1 MKKFLLFIIAFI
13 ITITGCGGIEMQ
25 IKDYYVY
32 TTKSNLKHSYPVDVS
47 IEASYKSKN
56 VILKDD
62 IQEICFKEL
71 EAKKLF
77 RSVASKDDSKA
88 DVIIEVMISEFKE
101 KKVIG
106 LMADISIKQL
116 PDKKLIYRKKVQ
128 QPGTDENFNNP
139 ELFSQLLK
147 NCLISFM
154 NDIDARFKQYTNE
167 GNLPKKL
174 STKKVTCAVF
184 PFMDTIE
191 KESYGVA
198 VASMMVTGLT
208 KSENIKV
215 VEREQIQKAVK
226 ELEFQISGYTDASK
240 NKELGQILNADFL
253 IYGEITKIKETYQ
266 ITMRVVEVK
275 QGEIVLPR
283 STQPSD
289 PNQFGTLVAQ
299 QANFVAQFIS
309 TGEPV
314 K

>member
-1 MKKFLLFIIAFI
+1 MKRFVLAFIFFIIVLI
-13 ITITGCGGIEMQ
+13 GCGGIEMQ
-25 IKDYYVY
+25 IKDQYVY
-32 TTKSNLKHSYPVDVS
+32 TTKSNLKSSYPVDVS
-47 IEASYKSKN
+47 IEASFKSRN
-56 VILKDD
+56 IILKDD

-77 RSVASKDDSKA
+77 RSVASRDDSKA
-88 DVIIEVMISEFKE
+88 DVIIELIISDFEE
-101 KKVIG
+101 KKMTG
-106 LMADISIKQL
+106 LMVDVSLKQL
-116 PDKKLIYRKKVQ
+116 PDKKLIYKKKLL
-128 QPGTDENFNNP
+128 QPGNDESFNNP
-139 ELFSQLLK
+139 ECFAQLLK
-147 NCLISFM
+147 ELLVSFM

-191 KESYGVA
+191 KESYGIA

-208 KSENIKV
+208 KTENIKV

-226 ELEFQISGYTDASK
+226 ELEFQTSGFTDPSK
-240 NKELGQILNADFL
+240 TKELGQILNADFL
-253 IYGEITKIKETYQ
+253 IYGEITKIMETYQ

-275 QGEIVLPR
+275 QGVVVLTR
-283 STQPSD
+283 NTQTSD
-289 PNQFGTLVAQ
+289 PNQFNTLVAQ

-309 TGEPV
+309 TAEPG